1 MRLLLPLL
9 MTLAVSCAS
18 GAHAGGSDLDSL
30 RTLRGFDG
38 THTFSVRSVG
48 SEAVAGYIV
57 EFFQAPDGAD
67 DQRDWPAGVVL
78 VQDLDLKNVGFISVA
93 GKGYRY
99 DKNGDSQPLAARGR
113 HAQIATLLGV
123 EEPLEIR
130 SALHGV
136 RVPKSGT
143 GHGTSAR

>member
-9 MTLAVSCAS
+9 MLLAVGCAS
-18 GAHAGGSDLDSL
+18 GAKAGGSDLDSL

-38 THTFSVRSVG
+38 THTFSVRTVG
-48 SEAVAGYIV
+48 SDEIAGYIV
-57 EFFQAPDGAD
+57 EFFQAPDGSTD
-67 DQRDWPAGVVL
+67 ERDWPAGAVL
-78 VQDLDLKNVGFISVA
+78 VQDLELKNVGFLSVA
-93 GKGYRY
+93 GKGYRF
-99 DKNGDSQPLAARGR
+99 DKDGSSQPLNARGR
-113 HAQIATLLGV
+113 NAQIAALLGV

-136 RVPKSGT
+136 RVPKSGS